1 MLQYADTE
9 LEFLRREIIKKY
21 ASQAKEADELVM
33 EIPQYPKSVGD
44 EKFNFLS
51 GYVEMELHRIALQT
65 KERRTELDEFRKEH
79 YVPNYSLSATLKKL
93 FCEQHYKITASER
106 KTEQFMPKSINR
118 FYLYFSGKIR
128 CDYLKDTGAV
138 EINKIFETIET
149 EIQAY
154 KEQEKEPVSEVTVNT
169 IELKSLKQVSFAN
182 AERPGFYKAFC
193 ILLSCLLVIALLYY
207 VFNLLPALNAG
218 RETIAAYRN
227 KMVRT
232 PALAKDAPGLMG
244 TWISY
249 NRTPETI
256 EQNRLKGK
264 IFRGI
269 EWKIDSDRNGNLVFT
284 RHTTANNNEGW
295 VELMNMQVNFFM
307 NVQPKFSENKDER
320 NFGFRHFI
328 CKPNKVDL
336 NNADTLWCG
345 CTSFIHKD
353 GRLDDPLVGREI
365 LIRKKEGQH
374 YPTDLLIADSLPDF
388 VKTYLGKDKSY
399 LKIIP

>member
-51 GYVEMELHRIALQT
+51 GYVEMELHRIAMQT

-79 YVPNYSLSATLKKL
+79 YLPNYSLSATLKKL
-93 FCEQHYKITASER
+93 FCEQHYKIPAGER

-118 FYLYFSGKIR
+118 FYLYFSGKMR
-128 CDYLKDTGAV
+128 CDYIRETGAA
-138 EINKIFETIET
+138 EMNNIFENIDA

-154 KEQEKEPVSEVTVNT
+154 KKQEPDIDATVEP
-169 IELKSLKQVSFAN
+169 IELRTVKQKSAVLPEQ
-182 AERPGFYKAFC
+182 PGLYKSVC
-193 ILLSCLLVIALLYY
+193 ILLSCLLTIGLLYY
-207 VFNLLPALNAG
+207 VFGILPAIKAD
-218 RETIAAYRN
+218 RETINAFHN
-227 KMVRT
+227 KMLRT

-244 TWISY
+244 NWISY

-284 RHTTANNNEGW
+284 RPTTANNNEGW

-307 NVQPKFSENKDER
+307 NVQPKFSESKDER

-336 NNADTLWCG
+336 NYADTLWCG
-345 CTSFIHKD
+345 CTSYIHKD

-388 VKTYLGKDKSY
+388 VKTYLGKDNSY